1 MCINEWC
8 DWYLIGKKY
17 NPNHEN
23 KTILFII
30 FYAKVP
36 HMGYLDQ
43 ETITKIK
50 KILKWRPR
58 GITISDLA
66 SLMKMNRNLVAKYLE
81 ILLISG
87 QVEMQE
93 IGPAKVWFL
102 TQRVPISTMLEFSS
116 DLVIVVDADGKILQ
130 VNEHVP
136 ALLDSTREGLVGLH
150 LQEID
155 IPFIKNISNSVEN
168 QKKDPKNENITA
180 FSSTIRGELRYF
192 RIKQVPT
199 VFENGS
205 EGLTYIIEDTT
216 TQKKY
221 QEMLELSEAKYRGL
235 VQSSGEA
242 IIGMT
247 TDGGLVSWN
256 PAAENL
262 FGYTE
267 GEILKKPIHLLVSP
281 DLHGVLGGFLTRIR
295 QGQCIHR
302 YDMNMLRKDG
312 TMINTLMTICPIRGE
327 NNNIVGVSSII
338 RDITSE
344 KREQHLREYEDRY
357 RTLVEDLNVGIY
369 RSTAEPNGRFV
380 WGNTALLDIL
390 GYNSLQDLGKV
401 NVIDIFSKP
410 HGRLELIDELQK
422 SGFVK
427 NRILHLKRRDNTP
440 VTVSVTA
447 LAEFDQLK
455 NLVFINGIVQDIT
468 AFQDPHPNLNGQQD
482 IRK

>member
-1 MCINEWC
+1 
-8 DWYLIGKKY
+8 
-17 NPNHEN
+17 
-23 KTILFII
+23 
-30 FYAKVP
+30 
-36 HMGYLDQ
+36 MGYLDQ
-43 ETITKIK
+43 EKITRIK
-50 KILKWRPR
+50 QILKWRPR
-58 GITISDLA
+58 GMTISDL
-66 SLMKMNRNLVAKYLE
+66 SSQMKLNRNLVAKYLE

-93 IGPAKVWFL
+93 IGPAKVYFL

-116 DLVIVVDADGKILQ
+116 DLVIVVDTDGKILQ

-136 ALLDSTREGLVGLH
+136 ELLTMKREALTGLRV
-150 LQEID
+150 QDID
-155 IPFIKNISNSVEN
+155 NPFIQNLWSSV
-168 QKKDPKNENITA
+168 KKHNADSKSGDITA
-180 FSSTIRGELRYF
+180 FSSTVRGELRHF

-205 EGLTYIIEDTT
+205 EGYTYIIEDTT

-221 QEMLELSEAKYRGL
+221 QEMLEISEAKYRGL

-256 PAAENL
+256 PAAELL

-267 GEILKKPIHLLVSP
+267 EEILKKPVHILVPP
-281 DLHGVLGGFLTRIR
+281 DLQGVLEVFLTRLR
-295 QGQCIHR
+295 QGQCIRR
-302 YDMNMLRKDG
+302 YDMNMVRKDG
-312 TMINTLMTICPIRGE
+312 TTMNTLMTLCPIRGE
-327 NNNIVGVSSII
+327 NDHIVGASSII

-369 RSTAEPNGRFV
+369 RSTAEPGGRFV

-390 GYNSLQDLGKV
+390 GYNSLQDLGEV
-401 NVIDIFSKP
+401 NVMDIFSKP
-410 HGRLELIDELQK
+410 NGRLELIDELQK

-427 NRILHLKRRDNTP
+427 NRILHLKRRDNSSI
-440 VTVSVTA
+440 TVSVTA
-447 LAEFDQLK
+447 LAEFDQQK
-455 NLVFINGIVQDIT
+455 NLIFINGIVQDIT
-468 AFQDPHPNLNGQQD
+468 TFQESLPELGGQQEMQ
-482 IRK
+482 K

>member
-1 MCINEWC
+1 M
-8 DWYLIGKKY
+8 
-17 NPNHEN
+17 
-23 KTILFII
+23 
-30 FYAKVP
+30 A
-36 HMGYLDQ
+36 YLDQ
-43 ETITKIK
+43 EKISKIK
-50 KILKWRPR
+50 QILKWRPR
-58 GITISDLA
+58 GMTISDL
-66 SLMKMNRNLVAKYLE
+66 SSQMKLNRNLIAKYLE

-87 QVEMQE
+87 QVEMHE
-93 IGPAKVWFL
+93 IGPAKVFFL

-116 DLVIVVDADGKILQ
+116 DLVIVVDTEGKILQ

-136 ALLDSTREGLVGLH
+136 ALLEMKRETLAGMRLK
-150 LQEID
+150 EID
-155 IPFIKNISNSVEN
+155 NPFIQNLWNSVNTES
-168 QKKDPKNENITA
+168 KSGDTPA
-180 FSSTIRGELRYF
+180 FSSTVKGELRHF
-192 RIKQVPT
+192 RVKQVPT

-205 EGLTYIIEDTT
+205 EGFTYIIEDTT
-216 TQKKY
+216 NQKKY
-221 QEMLELSEAKYRGL
+221 QQMLELSEAKYRGL

-247 TDGGLVSWN
+247 SDGGLVSWN
-256 PAAENL
+256 PAATNL
-262 FGYTE
+262 FGYSE
-267 GEILKKPIHLLVSP
+267 EEILKKPIHLLVPP

-302 YDMNMLRKDG
+302 YDMNMVRKDG

-327 NNNIVGVSSII
+327 HDHIVGVSTII

-369 RSTAEPNGRFV
+369 RSTAEPGGRFV

-390 GYNSLQDLGKV
+390 GYKSLKDLGEV
-401 NVIDIFSKP
+401 NVMDIFTKP
-410 HGRLELIDELQK
+410 QGRLELLDELQK

-427 NRILHLKRRDNTP
+427 NRILHLRRRDNSP
-440 VTVSVTA
+440 ITVSVTA
-447 LAEFDQLK
+447 LAEFDQQK

-468 AFQDPHPNLNGQQD
+468 AFQDPHPNPNGHQE

>member
-1 MCINEWC
+1 
-8 DWYLIGKKY
+8 
-17 NPNHEN
+17 
-23 KTILFII
+23 
-30 FYAKVP
+30 
-36 HMGYLDQ
+36 MGYLDQ
-43 ETITKIK
+43 EKITRIK
-50 KILKWRPR
+50 QVLKWRPR
-58 GITISDLA
+58 GMTISDL
-66 SLMKMNRNLVAKYLE
+66 SSHLKLNRNMVAKYLE

-87 QVEMQE
+87 QVEME
-93 IGPAKVWFL
+93 EVGPAKVYFL

-116 DLVIVVDADGKILQ
+116 DLVIVVDSDGKILQ

-136 ALLDSTREGLVGLH
+136 AMLNMKREALTGLRVQNIDDPFILNLWRS
-150 LQEID
+150 LQEHQTLSKTGD
-155 IPFIKNISNSVEN
+155 S
-168 QKKDPKNENITA
+168 TA
-180 FSSTIRGELRYF
+180 FSSVVQGELRHF

-205 EGLTYIIEDTT
+205 DGYTYIIEDTT

-221 QEMLELSEAKYRGL
+221 QEMLEISEAKYRGL

-242 IIGMT
+242 IIGMS

-256 PAAENL
+256 PAAELL

-267 GEILKKPIHLLVSP
+267 EEILKKPVHILVSP
-281 DLHGVLGGFLTRIR
+281 DLHGVFDMFLARLR
-295 QGQCIHR
+295 QGQCIRR

-312 TMINTLMTICPIRGE
+312 TTMNTLMTICPIRGE
-327 NNNIVGVSSII
+327 NNHIVGMSCIV

-344 KREQHLREYEDRY
+344 KREKHVREYEDRY

-369 RSTAEPNGRFV
+369 RSTAEPGGRFV

-390 GYNSLQDLGKV
+390 GYKSMQDLGEV
-401 NVIDIFSKP
+401 NVVEIFSKP
-410 HGRLELIDELQK
+410 NGRLELIDELQK

-447 LAEFDQLK
+447 LAEFDQQK
-455 NLVFINGIVQDIT
+455 NLIFINGIVQDIT
-468 AFQDPHPNLNGQQD
+468 PFQEPQPKSDDQREMQT
-482 IRK
+482 

>member
-1 MCINEWC
+1 M
-8 DWYLIGKKY
+8 
-17 NPNHEN
+17 
-23 KTILFII
+23 
-30 FYAKVP
+30 A
-36 HMGYLDQ
+36 YLDQ
-43 ETITKIK
+43 EKISKIK
-50 KILKWRPR
+50 QILKWRPR
-58 GITISDLA
+58 GMTISDL
-66 SLMKMNRNLVAKYLE
+66 SSQMKLNRNLIAKYLE

-87 QVEMQE
+87 QVEMHE
-93 IGPAKVWFL
+93 IGPAKVFFL

-116 DLVIVVDADGKILQ
+116 DLVIVVDTEGKILQ

-136 ALLDSTREGLVGLH
+136 ALLEMKRETLAGMRLK
-150 LQEID
+150 EID
-155 IPFIKNISNSVEN
+155 NPFIQNLWNSVNTES
-168 QKKDPKNENITA
+168 KSGDTPA
-180 FSSTIRGELRYF
+180 FSSTVKGELRHF
-192 RIKQVPT
+192 RVKQVPT

-205 EGLTYIIEDTT
+205 EGFTYIIEDTT
-216 TQKKY
+216 NQKKY
-221 QEMLELSEAKYRGL
+221 QQMLELSEAKYRGL

-247 TDGGLVSWN
+247 SDGGLVSWN
-256 PAAENL
+256 PAATNL
-262 FGYTE
+262 FGYSE
-267 GEILKKPIHLLVSP
+267 EEVLKKPIHLLVPP

-302 YDMNMLRKDG
+302 YDMNMVRKDG

-327 NNNIVGVSSII
+327 HDHIVGVSTII

-369 RSTAEPNGRFV
+369 RSTAEPGGRFV

-390 GYNSLQDLGKV
+390 GYKSLKDLGEV
-401 NVIDIFSKP
+401 NVMDIFTKP
-410 HGRLELIDELQK
+410 QGRLELLDELQK

-427 NRILHLKRRDNTP
+427 NRILHLRRRDNSP
-440 VTVSVTA
+440 ITVSVTA
-447 LAEFDQLK
+447 LAEFDQQK

-468 AFQDPHPNLNGQQD
+468 AFQDPHPNPNGQQE